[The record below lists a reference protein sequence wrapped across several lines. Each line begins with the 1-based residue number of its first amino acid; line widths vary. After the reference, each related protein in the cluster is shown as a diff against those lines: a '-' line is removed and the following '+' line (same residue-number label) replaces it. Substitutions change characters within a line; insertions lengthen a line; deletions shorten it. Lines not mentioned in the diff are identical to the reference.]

1 MSDTIDVPELYKL
14 LKSQLYAAS
23 AALFFNGICLLLFSF
38 AVFLLLKTK
47 TRASRLFLAL
57 AVVLVLFTLSQACL
71 DVALAVVFSQ
81 MVEPLVDSGSD
92 TQLLSTEN
100 TWARMYVAREALLAI
115 NNAITDGL
123 LLYRCAAI
131 WAPSRYAKLVT
142 GGVSLLIVSTFV
154 AGLYLTF
161 SMDKNFT
168 IPYIAALVTN
178 LALLVLTAGRIW
190 RKGRQATVVL
200 GAEAGAKYNKT
211 TAIICE
217 SSLLY
222 FVNVLIYL
230 IAGVTLQPE
239 AALVNLSWGSLPQ
252 VVNIVPMIIM
262 VRVGMTRISG
272 EQEPEGRTLY
282 GDNAGR
288 YGMNP
293 ISEASTPLTGSGK
306 YSRV

>member
-1 MSDTIDVPELYKL
+1 MSSGLAVPKLYKL
-14 LKSQLYAAS
+14 LKAQLYAAS

-57 AVVLVLFTLSQACL
+57 AVALVLFALSQACL
-71 DVALAVVFSQ
+71 DVAIVVVFSQ
-81 MVEPLVDSGSD
+81 MVEPFLDSGSD
-92 TQLLSTEN
+92 TRILSTELI
-100 TWARMYVAREALLAI
+100 WARMYVAREALLAI
-115 NNAITDGL
+115 NNGITDGL

-131 WAPSRYAKLVT
+131 WAPSRYTKLVI

-154 AGLYLTF
+154 AGIYSTF
-161 SMDKNFT
+161 FIESNSS

-200 GAEAGAKYNKT
+200 GAEAGAKYYRT
-211 TAIICE
+211 TAILCE

-239 AALVNLSWGSLPQ
+239 TALVNLSWGSLPQ

-262 VRVGMTRISG
+262 VRVGMTKISG
-272 EQEPEGRTLY
+272 EQGPEGRTFY
-282 GDNAGR
+282 GGNPGR
-288 YGMNP
+288 YGMTP